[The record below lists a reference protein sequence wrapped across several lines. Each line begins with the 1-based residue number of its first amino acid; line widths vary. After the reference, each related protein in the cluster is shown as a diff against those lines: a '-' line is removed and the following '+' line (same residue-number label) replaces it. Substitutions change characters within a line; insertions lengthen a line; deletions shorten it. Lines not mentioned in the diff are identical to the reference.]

1 VAGHRRRVYDAVILK
16 VLGGQRRHIMGA
28 FAVEFGLIGLSSAA
42 VAAVLGT
49 IAAWLLMTRY
59 MRVEFTL
66 LPGTV
71 LATAAGAALAVLVL
85 GLAGTWRALGQKPAP
100 LLRNP

>member
-1 VAGHRRRVYDAVILK
+1 VLK
-16 VLGGQRRHIMGA
+16 VLGGRRRQLMAA
-28 FAVEFGLIGLSSAA
+28 FAVEFGLIGVATAA
-42 VAAVLGT
+42 VAAILGSVS
-49 IAAWLLMTRY
+49 AWLLMTWY

-71 LATAAGAALAVLVL
+71 LVTATGAALAVMIL
-85 GLAGTWRALGQKPAP
+85 GLAGTWRALGQRPAP